1 MTYINEVNQYQDGD
15 LNHAHLYSRVRPD
28 LNPETEVQRI
38 KIMHFLTLFLKY
50 VITVFTTYP
59 RLTLFLVRIA
69 PHWLSLVVQLPWQW
83 LKFLQS
89 TAKENKIEW
98 YNRTYSVP
106 TKDGS
111 SKSFIYHHTQWCG
124 LPWLTSDIPDD
135 LKNDLMLSETSSAQ
149 NAISVAEHSR
159 MVRLL
164 RRDHM
169 GTLCWCPVI
178 GGEIL

>member
-1 MTYINEVNQYQDGD
+1 MLSLYLLLTQDW
-15 LNHAHLYSRVRPD
+15 HY
-28 LNPETEVQRI
+28 
-38 KIMHFLTLFLKY
+38 
-50 VITVFTTYP
+50 
-59 RLTLFLVRIA
+59 FLVRIA

-178 GGEIL
+178 GGKSCKLRTLDLHELDIYIKINFKKMNSYTF

>member
-1 MTYINEVNQYQDGD
+1 MHTCIAVFVPISI
-15 LNHAHLYSRVRPD
+15 LK
-28 LNPETEVQRI
+28 QRYREF
-38 KIMHFLTLFLKY
+38 KKCTFLTLLLKY

-59 RLTLFLVRIA
+59 RLTLFSSENCA
-69 PHWLSLVVQLPWQW
+69 PLIISGSSV
-83 LKFLQS
+83 
-89 TAKENKIEW
+89 TMAITKIPTKYCKGKWNCEW